1 MKTLKTLVLASA
13 LVLAAAAPAVMAR
26 PMGGPDHGGM
36 HGMRMMEVLDDVDAS
51 DAQRQQIQQIMR
63 TAHDDLKA
71 QHQQGM
77 ALRQQL
83 MTLWAAP
90 QIDAAAIEAVR
101 KQQATL
107 HEQASVRMT
116 RAMVEAGRVL
126 TPAQRAKV
134 AEKGAKRMKR
144 MQERMDAMKERRGAQ

>member
-1 MKTLKTLVLASA
+1 MKTLKTFVLASA

-26 PMGGPDHGGM
+26 PMGGAEHAGM
-36 HGMRMMEVLDDVDAS
+36 HGMRMMGMLDDVGAS
-51 DAQRQQIQQIMR
+51 EAQRQQIQQILR
-63 TAHDDLKA
+63 AAHDDMKA

-83 MTLWAAP
+83 MSLWAAP
-90 QIDAAAIEAVR
+90 SLDAAAIEGVR
-101 KQQATL
+101 KQQAAL

-116 RAMVEAGRVL
+116 RAMVDAGRVL
-126 TPAQRAKV
+126 TPEQRAKV

-144 MQERMDAMKERRGAQ
+144 MQERMEHMKERRGAH